1 MREVAEAVEGVG
13 EIGWAFANPAP
24 KVPLNAEIGSH
35 RRFTWVRSDL
45 AQMKRIKNALG
56 GTVNDVVLAV
66 VAGAVR
72 DWLHARGIRSEGL
85 ELRAQVPVSIRAEG
99 ERGQL
104 GNRLAVMR
112 GAASR
117 LHRGSRPPP
126 PDRDARRCRG

>member
-1 MREVAEAVEGVG
+1 
-13 EIGWAFANPAP
+13 
-24 KVPLNAEIGSH
+24 
-35 RRFTWVRSDL
+35 
-45 AQMKRIKNALG
+45 MKRIKDELG

-66 VAGAVR
+66 VAGAIR

-112 GAASR
+112 GAAAR
-117 LHRGSRPPP
+117 LHRRIPSVASR
-126 PDRDARRCRG
+126 R